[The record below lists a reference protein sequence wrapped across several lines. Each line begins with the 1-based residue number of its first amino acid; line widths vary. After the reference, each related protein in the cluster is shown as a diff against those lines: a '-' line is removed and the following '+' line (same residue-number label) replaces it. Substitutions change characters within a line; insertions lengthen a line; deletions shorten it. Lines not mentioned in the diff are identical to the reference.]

1 MRRLFYGW
9 VLVRDILGYC
19 WANRVIWPLLFI
31 GALAFLV
38 VLIGAAEV
46 AAPYIYTLF

>member
-1 MRRLFYGW
+1 MRRLYYGW
-9 VLVRDILGYC
+9 IIFRDVVGYC
-19 WANRVIWPLLFI
+19 LVNRVVWPLFFI
-31 GALAFLV
+31 VALAFLV

>member
-1 MRRLFYGW
+1 MRQLYYGW
-9 VLVRDILGYC
+9 VLIRDIAGYC
-19 WANRVIWPLLFI
+19 FANRVIWPLFFI
-31 GALAFLV
+31 AALAFLV

>member
-1 MRRLFYGW
+1 MRRLYYGW
-9 VLVRDILGYC
+9 VLCHDLAGYC
-19 WANRVIWPLLFI
+19 LANRVVWPLFFI
-31 GALAFLV
+31 FALAFLV

>member
-1 MRRLFYGW
+1 MRRFYYGW
-9 VLVRDILGYC
+9 ILIRDIGGYC
-19 WANRVIWPLLFI
+19 LANRVIWPLLFI
-31 GALAFLV
+31 MALALLV

>member
-1 MRRLFYGW
+1 MRDLA
-9 VLVRDILGYC
+9 GYC
-19 WANRVIWPLLFI
+19 LANRVVWPLFFTF
-31 GALAFLV
+31 ALAFLV